1 MNISG
6 NKLAVETIIS
16 LVLAG
21 TCPDGHEDK
30 LKLLTKGAENSKNN
44 LLIEVEKY
52 LISEAERLINDA
64 DEFDRYY
71 TRFINQK
78 KAEKLLEKKAP

>member
-1 MNISG
+1 MNISA

-21 TCPDGHEDK
+21 SCPEGHEDK

-44 LLIEVEKY
+44 LLIEVEKF
-52 LISEAERLINDA
+52 LISEAERLINNEE
-64 DEFDRYY
+64 EFDRYY
-71 TRFINQK
+71 TKYINQA
-78 KAEKLLEKKAP
+78 KAEKLLEETAP